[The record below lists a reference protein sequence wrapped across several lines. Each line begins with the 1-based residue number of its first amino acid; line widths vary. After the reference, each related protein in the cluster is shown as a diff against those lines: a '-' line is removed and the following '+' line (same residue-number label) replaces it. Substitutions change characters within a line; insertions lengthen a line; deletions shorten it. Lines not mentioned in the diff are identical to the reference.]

1 MKTIFIEAKA
11 EMSKEIKFDVA
22 KLPDKVAL
30 VAAVQF
36 LDWLPELKKFVE
48 SKGKKAVVCGQILGC
63 DVSSTKETASKDCD
77 AFLYLGTGRFH
88 PIAVAL
94 EHDKPVFNLHPESM
108 QLTEVSKEDIEKIK
122 KRRKGQLV
130 KFYSSKEIGV
140 LISTKP
146 GQSTVQG
153 KIETH
158 FKLQEKYPD
167 KNFYFFLTNTLQENE
182 LENFPFIQCWINTMC
197 PRIEEDLRVLNIRD
211 LG

>member
-11 EMSKEIKFDVA
+11 EMDKGIKFDVA

-36 LDWLPELKKFVE
+36 LDWLPKLKEFIE
-48 SKGKKAVVCGQILGC
+48 SKGKRAVVCGQILGC
-63 DVSSTKETASKDCD
+63 DVCSTKEIASKDCR
-77 AFLYLGTGRFH
+77 AFLYLGTGKFH

-94 EHDKPVFNLHPESM
+94 EHDKPVFALHPESM
-108 QLTEVSKEDIEKIK
+108 QLSQVSKADIEKIK
-122 KRRKGQLV
+122 KRRKGQLL
-130 KFYSSKEIGV
+130 KFHSSKEIGV

-153 KIETH
+153 KLDQI
-158 FKLQEKYPD
+158 FKIQEKYKD
-167 KNFYFFLTNTLQENE
+167 KNFYFFLTNTLDNNE
-182 LENFPFIQCWINTMC
+182 LENFPFIEAWLNTMC

-211 LG
+211 LS